1 MKALAD
7 AVLFLLVA
15 VALLIVWPFTN
26 DHRDGD
32 DE

>member
-1 MKALAD
+1 MKAFAD
-7 AVLFLLVA
+7 TLLFLVIA